1 MLHDGVSEASA
12 ALESDTALMRA
23 VIDGSQDAL
32 ARLYDRHGALVFG
45 AALRT
50 SRDQSIAAE
59 VVQETFLVLWDRAEL
74 YDSSRGSLPSWLL
87 TIARNRAVDHLR
99 VAGRRDR
106 AATFSS
112 FARDGDSDGAVAEW
126 LTSSG
131 ATIGMGGVDP
141 GPERA
146 LSSKEE
152 RRSIDGAIAA
162 LDPDERAV
170 ILLAYVGGLTQSEIA
185 DRLGWPLGTVKTRTR
200 RALGRLRVTLQGHGQ
215 LDGPPG

>member
-1 MLHDGVSEASA
+1 MRPDPAQASRDLEGSDLEIWPGRIPAREQLIGRFVGHARSVMDICPSRGFLASEILNSVRRRQIGVRSMAMVRRQAGMLHDGVSEASA

-74 YDSSRGSLPSWLL
+74 YDSARGSLPSWLL

-106 AATFSS
+106 AAT
-112 FARDGDSDGAVAEW
+112 
-126 LTSSG
+126 
-131 ATIGMGGVDP
+131 
-141 GPERA
+141 
-146 LSSKEE
+146 
-152 RRSIDGAIAA
+152 
-162 LDPDERAV
+162 
-170 ILLAYVGGLTQSEIA
+170 
-185 DRLGWPLGTVKTRTR
+185 
-200 RALGRLRVTLQGHGQ
+200 
-215 LDGPPG
+215 